1 LINCLFLDLTEQNL
15 KMTTAE
21 GAVAVP
27 PASTRH
33 DVLVK
38 LVSATCGALITSF
51 VTTPLEV
58 VKTRLQTSE
67 LGGGV
72 GAKSVAKAVVEYCK
86 DCAQK
91 SSQIVNNL
99 LSSSSTTTTT
109 TSHSSTMSST
119 TTTSSPLAVPHRS
132 AENCA
137 VCVDLA
143 TTTRNGMRTA
153 PSSATALS
161 TLVSVA
167 RVEGIPALWSG
178 LSISLAMT
186 LPTTALY
193 FTCYDEIKYAIESTS
208 PSLAPFS
215 PLMAGSSARALVS
228 TALSPLEL
236 LRTKAMHRRSNLS
249 IINGLRAEITEGG
262 VRSLYRG
269 LGPSLFRDV
278 PFSGLYWLNY
288 EWLRSLT
295 LKRFFP
301 NNAKPTSSELWMTSF
316 ISGLGSGT
324 FAALVTTPFDVVKT
338 RKQVKYNLASSST
351 ANHLPSSSP
360 SSSSSSLGTF
370 TMLRAIFKEEGLAG
384 VFRGWNMRVARVG
397 PASAI
402 MVSSYEL
409 GKRLLSSSS
418 LSSTSQ

>member
-1 LINCLFLDLTEQNL
+1 MTKSDFALIPSN
-15 KMTTAE
+15 TT
-21 GAVAVP
+21 
-27 PASTRH
+27 STTNTTTTTRR
-33 DVLVK
+33 DILVK

-67 LGGGV
+67 I
-72 GAKSVAKAVVEYCK
+72 SVAKAVVEYCK

-91 SSQIVNNL
+91 SSQIVNTL
-99 LSSSSTTTTT
+99 LSSSS
-109 TSHSSTMSST
+109 SSSTAASSV
-119 TTTSSPLAVPHRS
+119 SQRNIES
-132 AENCA
+132 CA
-137 VCVDLA
+137 VCVDV
-143 TTTRNGMRTA
+143 TTAGKASSRTA
-153 PSSATALS
+153 LSSSVASAASTAIGATKSAPASASALS

-193 FTCYDEIKYAIESTS
+193 FTCYDEIKYSIESSS
-208 PSLAPFS
+208 PALTPFS
-215 PLMAGSSARALVS
+215 PLIAGSTARALAS

-236 LRTKAMHRRSNLS
+236 IRTKAMHKRSNLS
-249 IINGLRAEITEGG
+249 ILNSLRAEISEGG

-288 EWLRSLT
+288 EWLRKTT
-295 LKRFFP
+295 LKRYFP
-301 NNAKPTSSELWMTSF
+301 NNKQPTASELWTASF
-316 ISGLGSGT
+316 VSGLGSGT

-338 RKQVKYNLASSST
+338 RKQVKFNLVG
-351 ANHLPSSSP
+351 HPSNVSVVTP
-360 SSSSSSLGTF
+360 SLGTF
-370 TMLRAIFKEEGLAG
+370 SMLQAIFKEEGLAG

-409 GKRLLSSSS
+409 GKRILSSSP
-418 LSSTSQ
+418 SSTDV

>member
-1 LINCLFLDLTEQNL
+1 
-15 KMTTAE
+15 MT
-21 GAVAVP
+21 
-27 PASTRH
+27 PAKKSDSSSITPSNPSTNTTTTRH
-33 DVLVK
+33 DILVK

-67 LGGGV
+67 I
-72 GAKSVAKAVVEYCK
+72 SVAKAVVEYCK

-91 SSQIVNNL
+91 SSQIVNTL
-99 LSSSSTTTTT
+99 LSSSSSSSIATTA
-109 TSHSSTMSST
+109 SSVSRRNIES
-119 TTTSSPLAVPHRS
+119 
-132 AENCA
+132 CA
-137 VCVDLA
+137 VCVDV
-143 TTTRNGMRTA
+143 TTAGKASTRTA
-153 PSSATALS
+153 LSSTAASTAIGATKSAPASASALS
-161 TLVSVA
+161 TLISVA

-193 FTCYDEIKYAIESTS
+193 FTCYDEIKYSIESSS
-208 PSLAPFS
+208 PALTPFS
-215 PLMAGSSARALVS
+215 PLIAGSTARALAS

-236 LRTKAMHRRSNLS
+236 IRTKAMHKRSNLS
-249 IINGLRAEITEGG
+249 ILNSLRAEISEGG

-288 EWLRSLT
+288 EWLRKTT
-295 LKRFFP
+295 LKRYFP
-301 NNAKPTSSELWMTSF
+301 NNNKPTASELWTASF
-316 ISGLGSGT
+316 VSGLGSGT
-324 FAALVTTPFDVVKT
+324 FAAFVTTPFDVVKT
-338 RKQVKYNLASSST
+338 RKQVKFNLIG
-351 ANHLPSSSP
+351 HPSNVSVTP
-360 SSSSSSLGTF
+360 SLGTF
-370 TMLRAIFKEEGLAG
+370 SMLQAIFKEEGLAG

-409 GKRLLSSSS
+409 GKSILSSSP
-418 LSSTSQ
+418 STDM